1 MVTWY
6 DMVQS
11 QGNRQVGCPIPFS
24 ASHGTSSVN
33 LAMWKPVTVHGWT
46 AVKYVKKTQKKMYS
60 SFRVHGHSSKHQW
73 TIIKI
78 HRKSIG
84 NPEFSSLGESSRR
97 PLGEAS
103 RRPLGELGRFLRQR
117 TFEPGYAIS
126 YNNKHV
132 VLSYVMGIESDRME
146 ISWVVTTIL

>member
-1 MVTWY
+1 M
-6 DMVQS
+6 S
-11 QGNRQVGCPIPFS
+11 
-24 ASHGTSSVN
+24 
-33 LAMWKPVTVHGWT
+33 
-46 AVKYVKKTQKKMYS
+46 KKLKKMYS

-73 TIIKI
+73 TIIKN

-84 NPEFSSLGESSRR
+84 NPEFSSLGEASRR

-117 TFEPGYAIS
+117 TFEPGYAIG

-132 VLSYVMGIESDRME
+132 VLWYVMGIESDRME

>member
-1 MVTWY
+1 
-6 DMVQS
+6 
-11 QGNRQVGCPIPFS
+11 
-24 ASHGTSSVN
+24 
-33 LAMWKPVTVHGWT
+33 
-46 AVKYVKKTQKKMYS
+46 MYS

>member
-1 MVTWY
+1 M
-6 DMVQS
+6 
-11 QGNRQVGCPIPFS
+11 
-24 ASHGTSSVN
+24 
-33 LAMWKPVTVHGWT
+33 L
-46 AVKYVKKTQKKMYS
+46 KKTQKNMYS

-78 HRKSIG
+78 YRKSIG